1 MLLTFESSPDRQ
13 VSQGEGMPN
22 QEGPQ
27 WESLVQFSQCH
38 SQIWLI
44 TQTASTK
51 LQPVVNLKTSWRKN

>member
-27 WESLVQFSQCH
+27 GESLVQFSQCH

-44 TQTASTK
+44 TQMASTK
-51 LQPVVNLKTSWRKN
+51 LQPVVNLKTS